1 MKIICIFALDF
12 QKHASVREAFFTHFS
27 NLSQFQDCNDVY
39 VYKRRIR
46 INGSTRVDGYRKR
59 IGH

>member
-12 QKHASVREAFFTHFS
+12 QKHASAREAFFTHFS
-27 NLSQFQDCNDVY
+27 NKSQLSRLLCVY

-46 INGSTRVDGYRKR
+46 INGRTRINGYRK
-59 IGH
+59 